1 MSSSGAARIIGPS
14 SAATR
19 CSPMKNDDS
28 PYMRWKRS
36 SASMR
41 SCQSIAVLREVE
53 VLRRPLLALPQLVEL
68 AVARAAATRR
78 GRRTR
83 CSAGSLVA
91 WKSARSVR
99 DGCGGGTAVS
109 MAGEPRT
116 GWLASQDR
124 RAAEPRLACRQILW
138 TACVRAIAAQCAVCT
153 RSCRWATELRMQ
165 RRRSTSSTTTAARRR
180 LSARRRSRC
189 DHGATERCCDVRR
202 RAR

>member
-68 AVARAAATRR
+68 AVVEQLRCRGPRTRAAR
-78 GRRTR
+78 GR
-83 CSAGSLVA
+83 CVA
-91 WKSARSVR
+91 WKSGAR
-99 DGCGGGTAVS
+99 CGGVS
-109 MAGEPRT
+109 LMATDSVVSG
-116 GWLASQDR
+116 
-124 RAAEPRLACRQILW
+124 
-138 TACVRAIAAQCAVCT
+138 
-153 RSCRWATELRMQ
+153 
-165 RRRSTSSTTTAARRR
+165 
-180 LSARRRSRC
+180 
-189 DHGATERCCDVRR
+189 
-202 RAR
+202 